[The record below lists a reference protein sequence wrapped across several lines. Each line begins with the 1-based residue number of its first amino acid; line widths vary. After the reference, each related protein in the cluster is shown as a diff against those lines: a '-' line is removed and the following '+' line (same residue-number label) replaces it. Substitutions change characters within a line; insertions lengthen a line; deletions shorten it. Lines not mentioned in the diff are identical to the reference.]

1 MLRLSRRYK
10 TPQLSR
16 ADKPLV
22 AIHLPIFNERYVV
35 ERLLDSCTRL
45 ADHYGKE
52 KVHISV
58 LDDSDDET
66 TTILQDMVSSYR
78 SKSFNIEVVH
88 RDDRSGF
95 KAGALNTALARTKE
109 EFIVVF
115 DSDFL
120 PKADF
125 LDRAVSYIGADNH
138 LGVVQFRWSYT
149 NRDYN
154 WITKSVSIGMDAY
167 FLIEQPGRCAEGL
180 FHNFNGS
187 GGIIR
192 VEALRQAGG
201 WQLDTL
207 AEDLDASYRIQM
219 RDYRI
224 LYVLDDVPCEITP
237 TVASFKRQQ
246 ARWARGSLQ
255 VAKKILPDL
264 ILRRDV
270 SFKRKFEAFIHLTY
284 YLVHPLMYVSFLL
297 AAVAAILNVSSIK
310 TLVTLQQIDLLGRG
324 WKGQEEAW
332 MEPLWIVFALPI
344 LLCNVAVWIY
354 YVVAMRIQGMA
365 VLSNSRY
372 LLALCFLGYGISIS
386 NSIEAAR
393 AFLLKST
400 GIFKRTPKYA
410 VTDGQESWRDKKYQI
425 PLDWSSI
432 IEAASVI
439 LAVFAILKAI
449 YFDNY
454 GIVIILAVYAASFL
468 FVLFA
473 TVSHSGKEVAS
484 VMIGSQSG

>member
-1 MLRLSRRYK
+1 MDALLLAASLAVTVLFFFYGFNLFYLLRLSGRYK
-10 TPQLSR
+10 TAHLSGV
-16 ADKPLV
+16 DKPPV
-22 AIHLPIFNERYVV
+22 SIHLPVFNERYVV
-35 ERLLDSCTRL
+35 ERLLASCTRL
-45 ADHYGKE
+45 ADHYGKD

-66 TTILQDMVSSYR
+66 TTILQNIASGYR
-78 SKSFNIEVVH
+78 SENFNIEVIH
-88 RDDRSGF
+88 RDNRSGF
-95 KAGALNTALARTKE
+95 KSGALNEALARTRE

-115 DSDFL
+115 NSNFL

-125 LDRAVSYIGADNH
+125 LDRAVAYIVADDH
-138 LGVVQFRWSYT
+138 LGIVQFRWSYT

-192 VEALRQAGG
+192 TEALRQAGG

-219 RDYRI
+219 RNYRI

-264 ILRRDV
+264 VLRRDISV
-270 SFKRKFEAFIHLTY
+270 KQKFEALIHLTY
-284 YLVHPLMYVSFLL
+284 YLVHPLMYASFLL
-297 AAVAAILNVSSIK
+297 AAAAAILNVSSIK
-310 TLVTLQQIDLLGRG
+310 TLVNLQQINALRQIWIGPAILVD
-324 WKGQEEAW
+324 
-332 MEPLWIVFALPI
+332 PLWITFAIPI
-344 LLCNVAVWIY
+344 LVCNTAVWIY
-354 YVVAMRIQGMA
+354 YMVAMHIQGLS
-365 VLSNSRY
+365 VLRNLRH
-372 LLALCFLGYGISIS
+372 LFALCFLGYGISIN

-400 GIFKRTPKYA
+400 GVFKRTPKYA
-410 VTDGQESWRDKKYQI
+410 VTNERESWRDKNYQV
-425 PLDWSSI
+425 PLDWVSMK
-432 IEAASVI
+432 EAAS
-439 LAVFAILKAI
+439 
-449 YFDNY
+449 
-454 GIVIILAVYAASFL
+454 IILAAFAALRALYF
-468 FVLFA
+468 
-473 TVSHSGKEVAS
+473 ENY
-484 VMIGSQSG
+484 